1 MKQKAWDRI
10 FNIELGLA
18 ILISFI
24 LGIIGQQFKQ
34 EWSNKAFWISLVILF
49 VIAVLRIFSQKNRYV
64 KLVSNWLSILTLS
77 FIFELL
83 TDTTVSI
90 LNLKIST
97 IASLISVIGLLLLLV
112 VNIPLVVINFP
123 VVKNWFLRLISIT
136 VLALSSLFGND
147 RIYGAPEVVH
157 QIARTGLIFA
167 IAMFILSFF
176 IARAWDLRFSW
187 NLSVIRNPNFH
198 WLTLIILLVV
208 ATWFA
213 FFNTYIV
220 LAQSLGELLC
230 FWQWDFNAFEF
241 TRKAFMAASEAG
253 IFEETI
259 RCLELI
265 VMLYALRNFK
275 YRIIVSMLVT
285 SLIFSLMHLTNL
297 GGNVFGIQFDW
308 QAVLQQMTYTFGV
321 GMMLAA
327 VYLYSG
333 KLWLSM
339 LIHFLTDLI
348 SLSKTPLSYTA
359 NPLITDGWVMA
370 VILMLIPLIISLIM
384 MWGKR
389 RRVMEDHVEQIVG
402 M

>member
-18 ILISFI
+18 ILISFV
-24 LGIIGQQFKQ
+24 LGIIGSQFKQ
-34 EWSNKAFWISLVILF
+34 EWSNKAFWGSLVILV
-49 VIAVLRIFSQKNRYV
+49 VILVLKLWGKKNLYAQRT
-64 KLVSNWLSILTLS
+64 SNWLSILTLS

-83 TDTTVSI
+83 TDTAVSI
-90 LNLKIST
+90 LNLKLSA
-97 IASLISVIGLLLLLV
+97 IAPLISGIGLLLLLV
-112 VNIPLVVINFP
+112 VNIPLVAINFP

-147 RIYGAPEVVH
+147 RIYGAPEIVH
-157 QIARTGLIFA
+157 QIVRTGLIFA
-167 IAMFILSFF
+167 IAMFILAFF
-176 IARAWDLRFSW
+176 IARAWGLKFSW
-187 NLSVIRNPNFH
+187 NLNVIRDPNFH

-208 ATWFA
+208 AVWFA

-230 FWQWDFNAFEF
+230 FWQWDFHAFEF
-241 TRKAFMAASEAG
+241 TRKAFLAASEAG

-265 VMLYALRNFK
+265 VLLYALRAFK
-275 YRIIVSMLVT
+275 HRIIVSMLVT

-297 GGNVFGIQFDW
+297 GGSIFGIQFDW
-308 QAVLQQMTYTFGV
+308 QTVLQQMIYTFGV

-333 KLWLSM
+333 KLWLGM

-370 VILMLIPLIISLIM
+370 VILMLIPLIISLAM

-389 RRVMEDHVEQIVG
+389 RRVMEGHVDQMVG